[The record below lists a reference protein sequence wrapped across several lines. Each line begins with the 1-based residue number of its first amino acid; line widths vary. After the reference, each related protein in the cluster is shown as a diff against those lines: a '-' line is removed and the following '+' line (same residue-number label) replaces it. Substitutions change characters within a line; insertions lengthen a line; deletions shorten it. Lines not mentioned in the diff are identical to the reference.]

1 MATISSYLALPL
13 TPADREIAS
22 WEKMTNA
29 HTSRRVKEIKAE
41 YAQFEKDDVM
51 PLAKKRKRV
60 TFGDTEVKEI
70 ERVTDLIPNDGR
82 FCELWQC
89 ESDKSIACMEKKF
102 EQFWETKGHRFRWT
116 INERRW
122 LQFCKIED
130 EVDEVDDLY
139 GVCGDPWAA
148 SVFKGGEL

>member
-60 TFGDTEVKEI
+60 TFGDTEV
-70 ERVTDLIPNDGR
+70 
-82 FCELWQC
+82 
-89 ESDKSIACMEKKF
+89 
-102 EQFWETKGHRFRWT
+102 
-116 INERRW
+116 
-122 LQFCKIED
+122 
-130 EVDEVDDLY
+130 
-139 GVCGDPWAA
+139 
-148 SVFKGGEL
+148 